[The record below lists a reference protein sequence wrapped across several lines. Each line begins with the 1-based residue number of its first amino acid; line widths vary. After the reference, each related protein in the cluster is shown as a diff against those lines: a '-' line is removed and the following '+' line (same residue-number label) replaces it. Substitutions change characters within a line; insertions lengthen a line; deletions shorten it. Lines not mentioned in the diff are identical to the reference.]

1 MNTKTKRAFT
11 LIELLVVIA
20 IIAILAGLLLPALA
34 KAKGKARQTQ
44 CLGNMRQ
51 IATALVLYETDHGKY
66 PPKASQVPDFMN
78 KRNSYWRNN
87 CLYAIAPYLQNQNRP
102 STEVYSCPDSKKPGD
117 ASDATE
123 ISATSYLPNG
133 VVMDLSMDRVTDP
146 AGVALIQETVRLVSY
161 TALRPSYGASF
172 GGCGKGQVHLLAPC
186 AKPRHRLVRL
196 RALQGR
202 EPRHVRWPRRVS
214 QGNRAARQALR
225 PDRRPLG
232 TSRGHPIRT
241 QQRML
246 QACLR
251 ILTAECQPAFPPRLA
266 KRLAAGGSSQP
277 ARPEQRE
284 PFSQRIYP
292 VDLRTQPL
300 EAIK

>member
-172 GGCGKGQVHLLAPC
+172 GGCGKGQYTYWHHARSLGIDWYASVHF
-186 AKPRHRLVRL
+186 KGGNLVMSDGHVEYRKATAL
-196 RALQGR
+196 RAKHFGLTDGPSGR
-202 EPRHVRWPRRVS
+202 AE
-214 QGNRAARQALR
+214 
-225 PDRRPLG
+225 D
-232 TSRGHPIRT
+232 T
-241 QQRML
+241 QSAPSN
-246 QACLR
+246 ACYK
-251 ILTAECQPAFPPRLA
+251 PAF
-266 KRLAAGGSSQP
+266 G
-277 ARPEQRE
+277 
-284 PFSQRIYP
+284 Y
-292 VDLRTQPL
+292 
-300 EAIK
+300 

>member
-1 MNTKTKRAFT
+1 MNTTTKRAFT

-51 IATALVLYETDHGKY
+51 IATALMLYETDNGKY

-102 STEVYSCPDSKKPGD
+102 SAKVYSCPDSKKPGD

-123 ISATSYLPNG
+123 IRATSYLPNG

-172 GGCGKGQVHLLAPC
+172 GGCGKGQYTYWHHARSPGIDWYASVHF
-186 AKPRHRLVRL
+186 KGGNLVMSDGHVEYRKATAL
-196 RALQGR
+196 RAKHFGLTDGPSGR
-202 EPRHVRWPRRVS
+202 AE
-214 QGNRAARQALR
+214 
-225 PDRRPLG
+225 D
-232 TSRGHPIRT
+232 T
-241 QQRML
+241 QSAPSN
-246 QACLR
+246 ACYK
-251 ILTAECQPAFPPRLA
+251 PAF
-266 KRLAAGGSSQP
+266 G
-277 ARPEQRE
+277 
-284 PFSQRIYP
+284 Y
-292 VDLRTQPL
+292 
-300 EAIK
+300 

>member
-133 VVMDLSMDRVTDP
+133 VVLDLSMDRVTDP

-172 GGCGKGQVHLLAPC
+172 GGCGKGQYTYWHHARSPGIDWYASVHF
-186 AKPRHRLVRL
+186 KGGNLVMSDGHVEYRKATAL
-196 RALQGR
+196 RAKHFGLTDGPSGR
-202 EPRHVRWPRRVS
+202 AE
-214 QGNRAARQALR
+214 
-225 PDRRPLG
+225 D
-232 TSRGHPIRT
+232 T
-241 QQRML
+241 QSAPSN
-246 QACLR
+246 ACYK
-251 ILTAECQPAFPPRLA
+251 PAF
-266 KRLAAGGSSQP
+266 G
-277 ARPEQRE
+277 
-284 PFSQRIYP
+284 Y
-292 VDLRTQPL
+292 
-300 EAIK
+300 

>member
-102 STEVYSCPDSKKPGD
+102 STKVYSCPDSKKPGD

-146 AGVALIQETVRLVSY
+146 AGVALLQETVRLVSY
-161 TALRPSYGASF
+161 TALRPSYGPSF
-172 GGCGKGQVHLLAPC
+172 GGCGKGLYTYWHATRSPGIDWYASVHF
-186 AKPRHRLVRL
+186 KGGNLVMSDGHVEYRKATAL
-196 RALQGR
+196 RAKHFGLTDGPSGR
-202 EPRHVRWPRRVS
+202 AE
-214 QGNRAARQALR
+214 
-225 PDRRPLG
+225 D
-232 TSRGHPIRT
+232 T
-241 QQRML
+241 QSAPSN
-246 QACLR
+246 ACYK
-251 ILTAECQPAFPPRLA
+251 PAF
-266 KRLAAGGSSQP
+266 G
-277 ARPEQRE
+277 
-284 PFSQRIYP
+284 Y
-292 VDLRTQPL
+292 
-300 EAIK
+300 